1 MGPAK
6 TTTTTTATK
15 RGRATTG
22 KGKQEEEEPVMMPT
36 TTRRRQRPRL
46 VGYDDLPEYL
56 KDNEY
61 IRGYYRVEWPLRD
74 AFLSAFAWHN
84 ETLNVWTCV
93 DSIQIHSS
101 IGRFPPSPVHLFLN
115 GD

>member
-1 MGPAK
+1 MGAATK
-6 TTTTTTATK
+6 TTATK
-15 RGRATTG
+15 RSGATGR
-22 KGKQEEEEPVMMPT
+22 QEAEAMVPSSAEA
-36 TTRRRQRPRL
+36 RRRRPRL
-46 VGYDDLPEYL
+46 VGYDDLPDYL

-93 DSIQIHSS
+93 RSISRSSDSPCHRGWRLIA
-101 IGRFPPSPVHLFLN
+101 
-115 GD
+115 